1 MDVVLDYLVEFKYL
15 AMFGILFLCGV
26 GLPLPEEVTLVG
38 SGLLVGWGQA
48 EFLPAC
54 IACVLGILA
63 GDSIIFGLGYFFG
76 QRFLNS
82 GPMCFLLRPKRQEK
96 VAKFFSKHGNK
107 AVFFARF
114 FAGVRIGVYAYAGSR
129 RISWF
134 RFLFLDFLGA
144 MLSGPV
150 SVWIGQWAARK
161 FAENETEAAEK
172 AMQIVHTAGHWI
184 LLSIAGLLICYV
196 IFWIWRRRRSRSVAR
211 PKPVPDSP
219 ASSEGVT
226 EESEESESESEVR
239 ERYSR

>member
-15 AMFGILFLCGV
+15 AMFGILFLCGL

-114 FAGVRIGVYAYAGSR
+114 VAGVRIGVYAYAGSR

-161 FAENETEAAEK
+161 FAESETEAAEK

-196 IFWIWRRRRSRSVAR
+196 IFWIWRRRRSRSVVR
-211 PKPVPDSP
+211 PKPVPASS
-219 ASSEGVT
+219 ASSEGST
-226 EESEESESESEVR
+226 EESESESEVR